1 MQCHSFLTLRK
12 ISFSYLVWPPATS
25 ESARALGWCA
35 CVHTCAL
42 LKWPPLPVWYEQ
54 KNALALQRS
63 SFRENPTYFLTSV
76 GSWVCE
82 LVFDA
87 IYDWRSE
94 FSHNRQTNTTTT
106 VTLAAHARRGLI
118 TGVTAGN
125 ELSQVDDDV
134 LVDPPQ
140 KKPKLNTSADVDIIS
155 KFNAFENKLDTLD
168 KKIIFLR

>member
-1 MQCHSFLTLRK
+1 MQCCSFLKLRK
-12 ISFSYLVWPPATS
+12 TSFSYLVLRRRLAAW

-42 LKWPPLPVWYEQ
+42 LKWPPLPVPYEQ

-94 FSHNRQTNTTTT
+94 FSHNRHRQTHTTTT
-106 VTLAAHARRGLI
+106 VTLAAHARGGLI
-118 TGVTAGN
+118 TTAFTKY
-125 ELSQVDDDV
+125 Q
-134 LVDPPQ
+134 
-140 KKPKLNTSADVDIIS
+140 
-155 KFNAFENKLDTLD
+155 
-168 KKIIFLR
+168 

>member
-1 MQCHSFLTLRK
+1 MQCHSFLKLRK
-12 ISFSYLVWPPATS
+12 TSFSYLVLRRRLVGPPAAS

-42 LKWPPLPVWYEQ
+42 LKWPPLPVPYEQ

-94 FSHNRQTNTTTT
+94 FSHNRQTDKHDNYSNPRCACAPR
-106 VTLAAHARRGLI
+106 VNESANPRR
-118 TGVTAGN
+118 
-125 ELSQVDDDV
+125 
-134 LVDPPQ
+134 
-140 KKPKLNTSADVDIIS
+140 
-155 KFNAFENKLDTLD
+155 
-168 KKIIFLR
+168 

>member
-1 MQCHSFLTLRK
+1 MVTDRRTDRQTGIFPKSTEVLNPRCSVTV
-12 ISFSYLVWPPATS
+12 FSYLVLRRRLAAAS

-42 LKWPPLPVWYEQ
+42 LKWPPLPVPYEQ

-76 GSWVCE
+76 CRWVCE

-94 FSHNRQTNTTTT
+94 FSHNRQNDKHDNYRNPRCTCAPRVNLMTDTHD
-106 VTLAAHARRGLI
+106 TLAAHARRGLM
-118 TGVTAGN
+118 TDH
-125 ELSQVDDDV
+125 E
-134 LVDPPQ
+134 
-140 KKPKLNTSADVDIIS
+140 
-155 KFNAFENKLDTLD
+155 
-168 KKIIFLR
+168 

>member
-12 ISFSYLVWPPATS
+12 ISFSYLVLRSLAACRLG
-25 ESARALGWCA
+25 SARALGWCA

-42 LKWPPLPVWYEQ
+42 LKWPPLPVPYEQ

-94 FSHNRQTNTTTT
+94 FSHNRQNDTQDNYSNPRCACAPR
-106 VTLAAHARRGLI
+106 VNKKALKCKPSALIFGRGR
-118 TGVTAGN
+118 AK
-125 ELSQVDDDV
+125 ELLHVRDD
-134 LVDPPQ
+134 
-140 KKPKLNTSADVDIIS
+140 
-155 KFNAFENKLDTLD
+155 
-168 KKIIFLR
+168 LRKRMR